1 MSNIMISLAAE
12 FTGKKAFRQAE
23 DKTTGL
29 EKSAKKLAKALAA
42 AFAVDKVVDFGKA
55 SVKAF
60 MEDEKAAVQLATAVK
75 NLGLAFETPA
85 IESFISTM
93 SKSAAVS
100 DDELRPAM
108 QALLTTTGSLAK
120 SQTMLSDAIN
130 ISRGSGVDLATVA
143 QDLANAYV
151 GNTRGLKKYNLG
163 LSQAELKAASFL
175 DIQEKLNKQFSGAN
189 SAYLTTY
196 AGKMQILTVSAK
208 EAQETIGK
216 GLVDALTLAGGGST
230 DIDKVTASMTYLS
243 DQVANAARGVGV
255 LIGYFSQLDKKISG
269 GWIGK
274 ILKEGQANFSILG
287 ILAKLGAT
295 TQAPE
300 EDPNSFQA
308 RQRSAYENAAA
319 RKKAEAEA
327 AKRAKELAALL
338 NKQNKATKALTD
350 EQKKQLA
357 LKKASSIFD
366 MQQIELIAALKGN
379 VSAEDRKRL
388 ELQLALAT
396 GNLDEAKKLT
406 YELAISQGMTA
417 KLAADLASLPA
428 ANNPFAAWKGYLDEI
443 ELQAK
448 RIASFGTGSASAVV
462 LAPTNTSGGTGTG
475 AGASVIENYRL
486 DQLKTNVVPLPSS
499 ADVARLAAPIGKGA
513 STIGDYLN
521 VVVQIDGK
529 AVAAAVQN
537 QNNSG
542 NTTGF
547 TRLGSFGT
555 P

>member
-1 MSNIMISLAAE
+1 MSNILISLAAE
-12 FTGKKAFRQAE
+12 FVGKKAFKDASTSVSKL
-23 DKTTGL
+23 D
-29 EKSAKKLAKALAA
+29 SAAKKLGRTLGVSLGSAA
-42 AFAVDKVVDFGKA
+42 VVSFGKA

-75 NLGLAFETPA
+75 NLGLAFEAPA
-85 IESFISTM
+85 MEGFISTL

-100 DDELRPAM
+100 DDQLRPAM
-108 QALLTTTGSLAK
+108 QKLLTTTGSLGKA
-120 SQTMLSDAIN
+120 QMMLSDAIN
-130 ISRGSGVDLATVA
+130 ISRGSGVDLVTVA
-143 QDLANAYV
+143 QDLSNAYV
-151 GNTRGLKKYNLG
+151 GNTKGLKKYNLG
-163 LSQAELKAASFL
+163 LSQAELKSASFL

-189 SAYLTTY
+189 AAYLETY
-196 AGKMQILTVSAK
+196 AGKMEAITIASK

-216 GLVDALTLAGGGST
+216 GLVDAFQILAGQQTGIAGLTSQIDKLATAVNESIVGMAAWFKTIEDGGS
-230 DIDKVTASMTYLS
+230 
-243 DQVANAARGVGV
+243 V
-255 LIGYFSQLDKKISG
+255 LTPIVEYMKWFVDTMPNIY
-269 GWIGK
+269 K
-274 ILKEGQANFSILG
+274 ILGWFRKF
-287 ILAKLGAT
+287 
-295 TQAPE
+295 APPT
-300 EDPNSFQA
+300 EDPNSLQA
-308 RQRSAYENAAA
+308 RQHSAYQNAAA
-319 RKKAEAEA
+319 RKAAEAAA

-338 NKQNKATKALTD
+338 AKQNKATKSLTD

-357 LKKASSIFD
+357 LKKAGSIFD

-462 LAPTNTSGGTGTG
+462 VAPTNTSGGTGTG

-486 DQLKTNVVPLPSS
+486 DQLKTNVVPLPSV